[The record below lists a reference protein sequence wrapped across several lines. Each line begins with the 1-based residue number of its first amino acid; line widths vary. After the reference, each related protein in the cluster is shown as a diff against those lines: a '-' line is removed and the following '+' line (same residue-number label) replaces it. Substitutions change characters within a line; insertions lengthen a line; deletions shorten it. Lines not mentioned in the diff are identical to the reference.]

1 MLNVGVI
8 GCGGMGRDHIKR
20 ITERTQGAQVV
31 AVSDVFEEGA
41 KKAAEIAGGAKV
53 YTNGKDLIN
62 DPEVD
67 AVLGTTSYGDILKA
81 IREAMEGKHFQEFK
95 DIDSY
100 VVKKNL
106 DIAYTM
112 KKDNKIMRCYH
123 GNMKT
128 GENASL
134 KYFLTISVPNN
145 DLNSPRV
152 EKSTFTFSDK
162 RNVAISIEVNQGD
175 HYCNAVV
182 KDTKTEKTYKEFK
195 YRFDSQ
201 V

>member
-1 MLNVGVI
+1 MKILWLIALLLTSGCSTRANSNYIAQEVRTFYSGMLNGEEI
-8 GCGGMGRDHIKR
+8 SITCEDRDYKTAFFKEMNKNLH
-20 ITERTQGAQVV
+20 
-31 AVSDVFEEGA
+31 
-41 KKAAEIAGGAKV
+41 KK
-53 YTNGKDLIN
+53 
-62 DPEVD
+62 
-67 AVLGTTSYGDILKA
+67 
-81 IREAMEGKHFQEFK
+81 EFK

-112 KKDNKIMRCYH
+112 RKDNKIMRCYH

-128 GENASL
+128 GENSSL

-145 DLNSPRV
+145 DLSSPRV

-162 RNVAISIEVNQGD
+162 RKVAVSIEVNQGD

-182 KDTKTEKTYKEFK
+182 KDTKTKKTYKEFK
-195 YRFDSQ
+195 YCFDTKVGKIRQ
-201 V
+201 KPRIWFCRIFPCFDTLPV

>member
-1 MLNVGVI
+1 MKILWLIALLLTSGCSTRANSNYIAQEVRTFYSGMLNGEEI
-8 GCGGMGRDHIKR
+8 SITCEDRDYK
-20 ITERTQGAQVV
+20 TA
-31 AVSDVFEEGA
+31 FF
-41 KKAAEIAGGAKV
+41 KKMNK
-53 YTNGKDLIN
+53 NLHK
-62 DPEVD
+62 
-67 AVLGTTSYGDILKA
+67 K
-81 IREAMEGKHFQEFK
+81 EFK

-128 GENASL
+128 GENAFL

-145 DLNSPRV
+145 DLSSPRV

-162 RNVAISIEVNQGD
+162 RKVAVSIEVNQGD

>member
-1 MLNVGVI
+1 MKILWLIALLLTSGCSTRANSNYIAQEVRTFYSGMLNGEEI
-8 GCGGMGRDHIKR
+8 SITCEDRDY
-20 ITERTQGAQVV
+20 
-31 AVSDVFEEGA
+31 
-41 KKAAEIAGGAKV
+41 KK
-53 YTNGKDLIN
+53 
-62 DPEVD
+62 
-67 AVLGTTSYGDILKA
+67 
-81 IREAMEGKHFQEFK
+81 EFK

-128 GENASL
+128 GENSSL

-162 RNVAISIEVNQGD
+162 RKVAVSIEVNQGD

-195 YRFDSQ
+195 YRFDS
-201 V
+201 

>member
-1 MLNVGVI
+1 MIKHEDTLVNRTFVDKWMFNTCQFKLYSTGSKNILFRYVEWEEI
-8 GCGGMGRDHIKR
+8 SITCEDRDYKTAFFKEMNKNLH
-20 ITERTQGAQVV
+20 
-31 AVSDVFEEGA
+31 
-41 KKAAEIAGGAKV
+41 KK
-53 YTNGKDLIN
+53 
-62 DPEVD
+62 
-67 AVLGTTSYGDILKA
+67 
-81 IREAMEGKHFQEFK
+81 EFR
-95 DIDSY
+95 DIDYY
-100 VVKKNL
+100 VVNKNL

-128 GENASL
+128 SENASL

-162 RNVAISIEVNQGD
+162 RKVAISIEVNQGN

-182 KDTKTEKTYKEFK
+182 KDTKTAKLIKNLNIVLTHKSRVKSRLLCIIYIRAKGDYNE
-195 YRFDSQ
+195 
-201 V
+201 